1 VVSELVPDPD
11 QRPVARRD
19 MRVSDD
25 ERRAVVDELR
35 VHYGAGRLDLA
46 EFEDRTNA
54 ALAARVRG
62 ELEPLLDDLPE
73 LAPPKP
79 GPPIR
84 ERRRSP
90 SSGEGSAA
98 LRIHTYVWLVLSAFF
113 IVIYAGTASIADGD
127 IPFWPIFPIAAIGRS
142 VGLHAAIRQGNKG
155 AAGPE
160 A

>member
-1 VVSELVPDPD
+1 VVSELVPDPGSSD

-19 MRVSDD
+19 VRVSDA

-35 VHYGAGRLDLA
+35 EHFGAGRLDLA

-73 LAPPKP
+73 LRPFDDDG

-84 ERRRSP
+84 RRP
-90 SSGEGSAA
+90 PKPPGHAA
-98 LRIHTYVWLVLSAFF
+98 LRIHTNIWLALSAFF
-113 IVIYAGTASIADGD
+113 LMIWVGTLFIADGV
-127 IPFWPIFPIAAIGRS
+127 PFWPIFPISAIGLS
-142 VGLHAAIRQGNKG
+142 VGIHAAVRKG
-155 AAGPE
+155 LDG
-160 A
+160 

>member
-1 VVSELVPDPD
+1 VGDLIPHHDH
-11 QRPVARRD
+11 RPVARRD

-35 VHYGAGRLDLA
+35 IHYGAGRIDLA

-73 LAPPKP
+73 LTPPAPP

-84 ERRRSP
+84 FKADKGSP
-90 SSGEGSAA
+90 A
-98 LRIHTYVWLVLSAFF
+98 LRVHTYIWLVLSAFF
-113 IVIYAGTASIADGD
+113 VAIHAGVSLVTDTDA
-127 IPFWPIFPIAAIGRS
+127 PFWPIFPIAAIGLT
-142 VGLHAAIRQGNKG
+142 VGVHAAVRKG
-155 AAGPE
+155 LDI
-160 A
+160 

>member
-1 VVSELVPDPD
+1 VGDLVPDHD

-35 VHYGAGRLDLA
+35 THYGAGRLDLA

-73 LAPPKP
+73 LAPPRS
-79 GPPIR
+79 GPPVR
-84 ERRRSP
+84 PRPEKQ
-90 SSGEGSAA
+90 GAVA
-98 LRIHTYVWLVLSAFF
+98 LRIHTYIWLVLSAFF
-113 IVIYAGTASIADGD
+113 VVLYAGVELVADAGA
-127 IPFWPIFPIAAIGRS
+127 PFWPIFPIAAVGLS
-142 VGLHAAIRQGNKG
+142 VGIHAAVRRGMDL
-155 AAGPE
+155 
-160 A
+160 